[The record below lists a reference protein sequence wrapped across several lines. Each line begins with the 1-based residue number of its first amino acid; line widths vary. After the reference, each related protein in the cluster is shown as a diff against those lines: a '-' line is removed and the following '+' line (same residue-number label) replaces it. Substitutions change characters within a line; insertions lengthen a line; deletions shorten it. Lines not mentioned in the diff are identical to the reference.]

1 MKKLIISVWAFIA
14 LPLFA
19 QRDANI
25 RIYPEQGNQQIS
37 KHIYG
42 QFAEHLGS
50 CIYGGLWVGPE
61 SDIPNTQG
69 YRTDVL
75 NALKKLQIPNL
86 RWPGGCFADEYHWMD
101 GIGPKENRPKMVN
114 NNWGG
119 TIEDNSFGTHEF
131 LNLCELLGCEPYI
144 SGNVGSGTVEEMAK
158 WVEYMTSEGDSPM
171 ANLRR
176 KNGRDKAWKVKF
188 FGVGNESWGC
198 GGSMR
203 PEYYSD
209 LYRRYS
215 TYCRNYDS
223 NVLFKIA
230 SGASDYDYNWT
241 ETLMKQI
248 GGRMDGISLHYYTVG
263 DWNNK
268 GSATDFNT
276 EDYYWTLGKCLEIED
291 VVKKHI
297 AIMDKYDPKKNIA
310 LMVDEWGTWWDVEPG
325 TIPGHLFQQ
334 NTMRD
339 AFVAALTLH
348 VFHKYTDRVKMTN
361 IAQIVNVLQS
371 MILTKGK
378 DMVLTPTYHV
388 FEMYKVHQD
397 ATFLPMDLICD
408 KEKVRDNREVPVVSA
423 SASRD
428 SQGKI
433 HISLANVDPRQSENI
448 HIDLQNVTIKSV
460 NGRILTASSINDY
473 NTFDSPEKVKPEVFK
488 GAKVEKGKLS
498 VSLPPM
504 SIDPDNLSMQLA
516 AGDPVLIAGEG
527 PETDTLRLN
536 YGNTYLFKDSPDSP
550 VEPTS
555 PAEPL
560 NTGVFLFKGNQAS
573 YNVEMRNIYVL
584 SDDGSRFEL
593 KDRVTLRPFES
604 YVVANAATQAMLKS
618 LRLDG
623 IVTGTE
629 LAEIPA
635 DNSFCAWAAD
645 GRLHLSADHA
655 EKVAVYHVSG
665 TLKCYLPLLRGE
677 TTIALPSGIYL
688 VRQGGTAI
696 KVVL

>member
-339 AFVAALTLH
+339 AFVARSYPTCLPQI
-348 VFHKYTDRVKMTN
+348 YGPSENDQYRTDCQC
-361 IAQIVNVLQS
+361 IA
-371 MILTKGK
+371 
-378 DMVLTPTYHV
+378 
-388 FEMYKVHQD
+388 VHDPHERQGHG
-397 ATFLPMDLICD
+397 AYAHLPC
-408 KEKVRDNREVPVVSA
+408 VRDVQGS
-423 SASRD
+423 SR
-428 SQGKI
+428 
-433 HISLANVDPRQSENI
+433 R
-448 HIDLQNVTIKSV
+448 
-460 NGRILTASSINDY
+460 
-473 NTFDSPEKVKPEVFK
+473 
-488 GAKVEKGKLS
+488 
-498 VSLPPM
+498 
-504 SIDPDNLSMQLA
+504 
-516 AGDPVLIAGEG
+516 
-527 PETDTLRLN
+527 
-536 YGNTYLFKDSPDSP
+536 YLF
-550 VEPTS
+550 
-555 PAEPL
+555 A
-560 NTGVFLFKGNQAS
+560 
-573 YNVEMRNIYVL
+573 
-584 SDDGSRFEL
+584 DGSNL
-593 KDRVTLRPFES
+593 
-604 YVVANAATQAMLKS
+604 
-618 LRLDG
+618 
-623 IVTGTE
+623 
-629 LAEIPA
+629 
-635 DNSFCAWAAD
+635 
-645 GRLHLSADHA
+645 
-655 EKVAVYHVSG
+655 
-665 TLKCYLPLLRGE
+665 
-677 TTIALPSGIYL
+677 
-688 VRQGGTAI
+688 RQGESKRQPGSAGRKRLRI
-696 KVVL
+696 PGLAG